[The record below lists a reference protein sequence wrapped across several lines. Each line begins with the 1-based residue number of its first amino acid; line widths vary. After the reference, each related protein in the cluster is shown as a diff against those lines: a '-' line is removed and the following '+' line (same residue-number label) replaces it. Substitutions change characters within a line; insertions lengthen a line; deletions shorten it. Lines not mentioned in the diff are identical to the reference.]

1 MTLHD
6 HSPRHGFTLVEVLVA
21 LTILAVVLLPV
32 MIGFWQSLVVTNE
45 SSLSAAASSIAR
57 AEVEELKRTDFDVL
71 DSTPREPRD
80 LKPGDGFFEVT
91 IAVEVVRPNDSLDS
105 GLKKAEVSVYRAGGA
120 ERLAV
125 ATTYVTPFGI

>member
-1 MTLHD
+1 MTRHD
-6 HSPRHGFTLVEVLVA
+6 HQPERGFTLVEVLVA

-80 LKPGDGFFEVT
+80 LKLGDGFFEVA
-91 IAVEVVRPNDSLDS
+91 IAVEVVRPNNSVDS

-120 ERLAV
+120 ERLAI

>member
-1 MTLHD
+1 MTLHT
-6 HSPRHGFTLVEVLVA
+6 HNRTYGLTLIEVLVA

-57 AEVEELKRTDFDVL
+57 AAVEDLKQVDFDALTSV
-71 DSTPREPRD
+71 PREPRD
-80 LKPGDGFFEVT
+80 LKPGDGFFEVAV
-91 IAVEVVRPNDSLDS
+91 AVEIIRPNDSVDS

-120 ERLAV
+120 ERLAI
-125 ATTYVTPFGI
+125 ATTYLTPFGI